1 MRTIH
6 VIVVN
11 IVIHVRIIN
20 CFIFSQIVFKPRSG
34 VLGQS
39 VLFNFGT
46 FYMMRCLCVHVVN
59 EQDRRT
65 LLHVP
70 ISQKKIGTR
79 PVKM

>member
-1 MRTIH
+1 MYTIH

-11 IVIHVRIIN
+11 IVFLIVS
-20 CFIFSQIVFKPRSG
+20 FFSQIVFKPRSG

-70 ISQKKIGTR
+70 ISQKKIGSR